1 MASRLLK
8 PTDRRQLSDEWMNAR
23 IRRPRA
29 RPRAQA
35 LARACATWNARCGPP
50 AAASWAHVLWYRGT
64 AGDVDSTYATAHSL
78 IVDVHVIL
86 IVLVLIIVVLFSRF
100 FILLKGFITI
110 KAPRACTL

>member
-1 MASRLLK
+1 MRGFGGPRPAAC
-8 PTDRRQLSDEWMNAR
+8 PG
-23 IRRPRA
+23 PRA
-29 RPRAQA
+29 RVRNMECALRA
-35 LARACATWNARCGPP
+35 ACG
-50 AAASWAHVLWYRGT
+50 AAASWAHVPWYRGT